1 MSPSDAFA
9 SPDATPV
16 GLTPDRAA
24 AAIPGAEPARPAA
37 IPGNPAAGA
46 QSRTGARRWLRILV
60 AALLSLGLAATAF
73 AGYVV
78 SKGGFYTQLET
89 LPASAANKIEV
100 KPEGVYVVV
109 DTHANRL
116 RVYKDGQLLREAI
129 CSTGSGTVL
138 KDPRTGKEWIF
149 DTPYGERKVQRKT
162 RDPIWYKPD
171 WAFIEEGKLPPKNPA
186 DRVDDISL
194 GKYGLYMGDGYIIHG
209 TIFQSLL
216 GRRLTHGCVRLGDD
230 DLEFVFQN
238 VPVGARVFL
247 Y

>member
-1 MSPSDAFA
+1 MSPVDVLTASDAPPGKVVAAPAAPTPADLARRARRRRLLRVFLFA
-9 SPDATPV
+9 LL
-16 GLTPDRAA
+16 GLGVAA
-24 AAIPGAEPARPAA
+24 AA
-37 IPGNPAAGA
+37 AAGFVA
-46 QSRTGARRWLRILV
+46 SR
-60 AALLSLGLAATAF
+60 
-73 AGYVV
+73 
-78 SKGGFYTQLET
+78 GGFYAPLET
-89 LPASAANKIEV
+89 LPAQAASKLEI

-138 KDPRTGKEWIF
+138 TDPRNGKTWVF

-171 WAFIEEGKLPPKNPA
+171 WAFIEEGKLPPRNPA

-216 GRRLTHGCVRLGDD
+216 GQRLTHGCIRLGDA
-230 DLEFVFQN
+230 DLEYVFN
-238 VPVGARVFL
+238 TVPLGARVFL

>member
-9 SPDATPV
+9 APDAPPAGLPQV
-16 GLTPDRAA
+16 GTAP
-24 AAIPGAEPARPAA
+24 AIPNVSPAQPSPAEIAARRA
-37 IPGNPAAGA
+37 
-46 QSRTGARRWLRILV
+46 RRRRWLRILAFTLLTLAV
-60 AALLSLGLAATAF
+60 ATTAL
-73 AGYVV
+73 AGYIV
-78 SKGGFYTQLET
+78 SKGGFYSQLAT
-89 LPASAANKIEV
+89 LPASEANKIEV
-100 KPEGVYVVV
+100 KPQGVYVVV

-138 KDPRTGKEWIF
+138 RDPRNGKTWIF
-149 DTPYGERKVQRKT
+149 DTPYGERKVLRKT

-171 WAFIEEGKLPPKNPA
+171 WAFIEEGQLPPKNPA
-186 DRVDDISL
+186 ERADDISL

-216 GRRLTHGCVRLGDD
+216 GRKLTHGCVRLGDD

-238 VPVGARVFL
+238 VPVGAPVFL

>member
-1 MSPSDAFA
+1 MSPSDVM
-9 SPDATPV
+9 TPE
-16 GLTPDRAA
+16 AA
-24 AAIPGAEPARPAA
+24 GPQILAPAA
-37 IPGNPAAGA
+37 VPQPAAGV
-46 QSRTGARRWLRILV
+46 SSGRGRRVLRYFLI
-60 AALLSLGLAATAF
+60 SLGGLAF
-73 AGYVV
+73 AGAVFAGFV
-78 SKGGFYTQLET
+78 ASKGGYYTPLET
-89 LPASAANKIEV
+89 LPALAASKLEI

-116 RVYKDGQLLREAI
+116 RVYKDGELLREAI

-138 KDPRTGKEWIF
+138 KDPRNGKTWVF
-149 DTPYGERKVQRKT
+149 DTPYGERKVLRKT

-171 WAFIEEGKLPPKNPA
+171 WAFIEEGTLPPRNPA

-216 GRRLTHGCVRLGDD
+216 GRRLTHGCVRLGDA
-230 DLEFVFQN
+230 DLEYVFEN
-238 VPVGARVFL
+238 VPLGSRVFL

>member
-1 MSPSDAFA
+1 MNSMDLTSPAPRSSAPAKTLPTLDA
-9 SPDATPV
+9 PV
-16 GLTPDRAA
+16 A
-24 AAIPGAEPARPAA
+24 PAR
-37 IPGNPAAGA
+37 G
-46 QSRTGARRWLRILV
+46 RARRWIWASLWTVVGLSV
-60 AALLSLGLAATAF
+60 AGAAF
-73 AGYVV
+73 AGYVI
-78 SKGGFYTQLET
+78 SKGGSYHELRT
-89 LPASAANKIEV
+89 LPAQGVGALLDI

-116 RVYKDGQLLREAI
+116 RVYKEGQLLREAI

-138 KDPRTGKEWIF
+138 KDPRNGKVWTF
-149 DTPYGERKVQRKT
+149 DTPRGERKVERKT

-186 DRVDDISL
+186 ERADDISL
-194 GKYGLYMGDGYIIHG
+194 GKYGLYLGDGYIIHG

-230 DLEFVFQN
+230 DLEFVFNN
-238 VPVGARVFL
+238 VPKGARVYL